1 MKKKLKL
8 RSWVKYTLLII
19 LLVGAVIYLDKD
31 NDEFLEVCTQNLSE
45 STCRKGM

>member
-8 RSWVKYTLLII
+8 RSWVKYMFLII

-31 NDEFLEVCTQNLSE
+31 NDEFIKVCTQNLSE
-45 STCRKGM
+45 SACRKGM